1 MSLLTDLTTLE
12 LVLIC
17 WALLLTGAAV
27 LFLVALTNWM
37 RRYERF
43 RRECGAVLGEQRIR
57 IEDHETRLRALGSGS
72 PRRLQEV
79 SDEEMW
85 ARRSS

>member
-1 MSLLTDLTTLE
+1 MSLLINLTTFE
-12 LVLIC
+12 LALIC
-17 WALLLTGAAV
+17 WAVLLSAAEILT
-27 LFLVALTNWM
+27 LVAFTNWM

-43 RRECGAVLGEQRIR
+43 RRECGAVFADQRVR
-57 IEDHETRLRALGSGS
+57 IEDHETRLRGLGSGS
-72 PRRLQEV
+72 PRRVQEV